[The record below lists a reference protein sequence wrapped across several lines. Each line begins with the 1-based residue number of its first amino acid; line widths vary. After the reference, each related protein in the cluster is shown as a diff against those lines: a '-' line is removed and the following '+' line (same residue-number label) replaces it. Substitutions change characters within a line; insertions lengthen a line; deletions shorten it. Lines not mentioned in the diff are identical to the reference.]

1 MFTFLWRMPLIGF
14 PDKPY
19 KNNNMAK
26 PVFRHS
32 CLCYTTEVLVQYY
45 TEIFKDIFDNSKHHI
60 TTVGANIILYATGS
74 FTS

>member
-1 MFTFLWRMPLIGF
+1 
-14 PDKPY
+14 
-19 KNNNMAK
+19 MAK

-32 CLCYTTEVLVQYY
+32 CLCYTTEVSVQYY